1 MDKKKIESLR
11 TKIELINMVMDNGN
25 PYFSKEW
32 ISKYILSIDDKRDI
46 RKLKIKTV
54 YGSQQRKL

>member
-1 MDKKKIESLR
+1 MDKKKIESFR

-54 YGSQQRKL
+54 YGS

>member
-11 TKIELINMVMDNGN
+11 TKIELINMGMDNGN
-25 PYFSKEW
+25 SYFSKEW
-32 ISKYILSIDDKRDI
+32 ISKCILSIDDKRDI

-54 YGSQQRKL
+54 YGI